1 MQTTALM
8 ERTVTQIPARPEAL
22 RRQAAYRQLNTG
34 AYCRV
39 SSKKEEQHLSY
50 EAQCAFYTDYIQGNP
65 EYRFAGIFADDG
77 ITGTSTKKRDGFN
90 RMIKQCKAG
99 KLDLI
104 ITKSISRFA
113 RNTVDTLNTVRL
125 LKSMGIGIIFEK
137 EGFDTRKA
145 TDEFLLT
152 IFSGLAQA
160 ESESISANIKR
171 GKEWSAAQGK
181 VTFAYGSFL
190 GYRKGPD
197 GKPEIVP
204 EEAAVVEEIYK
215 RFLSGE
221 SFQQIAMALQ
231 NQGIKTPKG
240 CDVWSYTSIRSILRS
255 EKYKGDALLQK
266 TYIEDCISKRVRK
279 NNGEFPQYYIE
290 NSHPAIIDR
299 KTWDKTQEE
308 LARRAG
314 KRKVKEVGTKT
325 QQGKYSSK
333 YALTELLVCGDCGTP
348 YRRCTWSQNGTK
360 KIVWRC
366 INRLDYGT
374 KYCKKSPTLEEGAI
388 QNAVVL
394 ALTDLVTMEPLA
406 MENFRLHIELG
417 LQSNAP
423 DESAALRLRLN
434 ELNSALLNLVAVN
447 ADTTEMEEEILSLQA
462 RLAGIDGVQRK
473 NEQAGELLQDIFA
486 MAEQCKNRLI
496 AWDEK
501 MVRQMVECVKVLSGE
516 KLLVIFRGGAIE
528 REIRLS

>member
-1 MQTTALM
+1 L
-8 ERTVTQIPARPEAL
+8 ERIVTQIPAKPEAL
-22 RRQAAYRQLNTG
+22 RRQAAHRQLNTG

-65 EYRFAGIFADDG
+65 EYRFAGIFADEG

-90 RMIKQCKAG
+90 RMMKQCKAG

-113 RNTVDTLNTVRL
+113 RNTVDTLQAVRM

-181 VTFAYGSFL
+181 VSFSYGNFL
-190 GYRKGPD
+190 GYRKDPD

-204 EEAAVVEEIYK
+204 EEAAVVEEIYN
-215 RFLSGE
+215 RFLAGE
-221 SFQQIAMALQ
+221 SFRQIALTLQ
-231 NQGIKTPKG
+231 SQGFKTPKG
-240 CDVWSYTSIRSILRS
+240 CDTWSYTTIRSILRS

-266 TYIEDCISKRVRK
+266 TYIEDCISKRVRV
-279 NNGEFPQYYIE
+279 NRGELPQYYIE
-290 NSHPAIIDR
+290 NSHPPIIDR
-299 KTWDKTQEE
+299 KTWDRAQEE
-308 LARRAG
+308 LARRAS

-325 QQGKYSSK
+325 EQGKYSSK

-348 YRRCTWSQNGTK
+348 YRRCTWSRNGSK

-374 KYCKKSPTLEEGAI
+374 KYCKKSPTLEENAI
-388 QNAVVL
+388 QNAIVR
-394 ALTDLVTMEPLA
+394 ALTDLAHTDPLLL
-406 MENFRLHIELG
+406 ENLKLQIEMG
-417 LQSNAP
+417 LQSGAP

-434 ELNSALLNLVAVN
+434 ELNGALLELVAVN
-447 ADTTEMEEEILSLQA
+447 ADTTGVEEEIISLQA
-462 RLAGIDGVQRK
+462 RLAGMEENRQK
-473 NEQAGELLQDIFA
+473 QEQANEFLRDIFA
-486 MAEQCKNRLI
+486 MAERCKTLPVD
-496 AWDEK
+496 WDEK
-501 MVRQMVECVKVLSGE
+501 TVRHFLLCVKVIDSE
-516 KLLVIFRGGAIE
+516 KLLMVFKNGLE
-528 REIRLS
+528 REVRI